1 MVIAIIPLTIISK
14 RIPIVVDAKAV
25 ELLRIVVAVQE
36 LIRTVIPDRGVF
48 SKAPVFQNKELAW
61 FHNYG

>member
-1 MVIAIIPLTIISK
+1 MVIAIIPLTVISK
-14 RIPIVVDAKAV
+14 RIPIVIDAKAV

-48 SKAPVFQNKELAW
+48 SKEPIFQNKELAR